1 MPCDDAGF
9 TSQREIRSFR
19 RNDNM
24 MAVNASSNGYVHA
37 TQATY
42 EKSIWSLWRRHYV
55 VGIWHG
61 EASEP
66 LLWVR
71 DHGVTM
77 NLRDG
82 RTLLMS
88 SGGKI
93 TRAIP

>member
-1 MPCDDAGF
+1 
-9 TSQREIRSFR
+9 
-19 RNDNM
+19 M

-77 NLRDG
+77 NL
-82 RTLLMS
+82 
-88 SGGKI
+88 SGGPCLCHPEVKSLAPYRK
-93 TRAIP
+93 TGGNV